1 MRLGVADLA
10 VQVVF
15 HKRRQLLFHQ
25 IQVRDGRI
33 HEVAVATAKTTKGF
47 TVDGPLR
54 RSNGLAPPTRIG
66 VLPLLQVRRNP
77 N

>member
-66 VLPLLQVRRNP
+66 VVPLLQ
-77 N
+77 